1 MFQIGKLCILG
12 KTNECP
18 DVGLVEHYKM
28 VKKKGFILMDGDQHN
43 W

>member
-1 MFQIGKLCILG
+1 VFQIGKLCILG

-28 VKKKGFILMDGDQHN
+28 VKKKRLHIDG
-43 W
+43 WRPT

>member
-1 MFQIGKLCILG
+1 VFQIGKLCILG

-28 VKKKGFILMDGDQHN
+28 VKKKKRLHIDG
-43 W
+43 WRPT